1 MTTPA
6 LPTETKPE
14 NAPAPDAMT
23 LEQPIK
29 RAVGDVTQITLRKP
43 LAGELRGIKVGDLI
57 NGDASSVLALL
68 PRITDPFITEQEA
81 AQLDPADFAEIA
93 GRITGFFLTSAQKK
107 LIAQMTGAG

>member
-6 LPTETKPE
+6 PSTETKPE
-14 NAPAPDAMT
+14 TAPDAYT

-29 RAVGDVTQITLRKP
+29 RDAGDVTQLTLRKP

-57 NGDASSVLALL
+57 NGDVSSVLAVL
-68 PRITDPFITEQEA
+68 PRIASPFITEQEA
-81 AQLDPADFAEIA
+81 AQLDPADLAEVA
-93 GRITGFFLTSAQKK
+93 GRITGFFLTSAQKT

>member
-6 LPTETKPE
+6 IQTEPKAE
-14 NAPAPDAMT
+14 AAPAPDAIT

-29 RAVGDVTQITLRKP
+29 REAGDVTRITLRKP

-57 NGDASSVLALL
+57 NGDVSSVLAVL
-68 PRITDPFITEQEA
+68 PRIASPFITEQEA
-81 AQLDPADFAEIA
+81 AQLDPADLAEIA
-93 GRITGFFLTSAQKK
+93 GRITGFFLTSAQKT